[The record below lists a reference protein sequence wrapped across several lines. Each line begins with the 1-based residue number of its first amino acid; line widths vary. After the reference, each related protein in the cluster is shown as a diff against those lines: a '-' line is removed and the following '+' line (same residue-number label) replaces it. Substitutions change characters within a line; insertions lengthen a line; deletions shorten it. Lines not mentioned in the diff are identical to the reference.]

1 MSNRNPYAKQS
12 KLYAKQK
19 ALCQTENRKPNKPN
33 YMPNR
38 KLHVKQKTV
47 CQTKTNYM
55 PNRNIYDKQKTVH
68 QTEQTLCQTEK
79 CMANRNNC
87 MPKTLWQTETVRD
100 VQGPSGVL
108 SRMRNRHASR
118 TCARAADTALLSYAA
133 SRPLTLGSLS
143 SPTCVCRHLWH
154 FRWLRKRL
162 PCSAAL
168 PQQLA
173 RAHVGVSRSTFP
185 LATAFG
191 DLIQDAGILGLDSHP
206 KRDVPTIP

>member
-1 MSNRNPYAKQS
+1 MPNR

-19 ALCQTENRKPNKPN
+19 
-33 YMPNR
+33 
-38 KLHVKQKTV
+38 TV
-47 CQTKTNYM
+47 
-55 PNRNIYDKQKTVH
+55 R
-68 QTEQTLCQTEK
+68 QTEQTLRQREK

-191 DLIQDAGILGLDSHP
+191 DLIHAAGILGLESHP